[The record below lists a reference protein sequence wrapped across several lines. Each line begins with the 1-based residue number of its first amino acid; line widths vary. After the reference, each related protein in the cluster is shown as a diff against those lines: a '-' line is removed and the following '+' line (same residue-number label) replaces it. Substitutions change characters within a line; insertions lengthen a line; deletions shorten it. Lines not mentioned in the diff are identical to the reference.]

1 MFDSPYIAIIDD
13 LATNRAFLERLAFS
27 VDEVDCVK
35 SFASATEALNDFAR
49 CVPDLIVTD
58 FNMPGMNAAE
68 FLTELRRNPGFN
80 DTPVIVV
87 SSQERRDIRYQA
99 LQCGA
104 TDFLTTPV
112 DTLEFRTRARNLLHL
127 GLHQR
132 MLRAQTHRLRDRL
145 VINRLRS
152 LKDMQRTREQMIGM
166 IDSVPAI
173 VYGVDEQGECLF
185 ANQYC
190 LDFNGLD
197 GSGDL
202 ARSNDMMERIHNTG
216 VLDGLQGSV
225 AKSAEV
231 ELCDIYGNSRSFL
244 VVGRRA
250 RDGVDDFGIAKIV
263 SAIDITSIKQAEQSM
278 RIAKEEAE
286 AANRAKSDFLANMS
300 HELRTP
306 MNAIIGFS
314 EAMRSGLFGPIG
326 NPRYQQ
332 YLGNILYSARHLLS
346 IINSMLDFAQI
357 EAGKVRLEEE
367 TFDLSR
373 LLQQIADVMAEQCEA
388 QGNHLIM
395 DVGPSLY
402 IRTDE
407 QKLRQVIINMLCNA
421 GKVTRNGVIRCM
433 ARADEAGLEIAISD
447 TGIGMTEAE
456 QVIAMSSFGQVGE
469 QGLRRGGGTG
479 LGLPISLG
487 FMKLMGGSLTLH
499 SVKGAGTTVSL
510 KLPPSVLDTAQ
521 TQADSGARSPV
532 REAGKVLEPS
542 GPLAAGNGR

>member
-13 LATNRAFLERLAFS
+13 LATNRAFLEKLALS

-35 SFASATEALNDFAR
+35 SFASAAEALNDFAH
-49 CVPDLIVTD
+49 CIPDLIVTD

-68 FLTELRRNPGFN
+68 FLTELRRNPSIY

-87 SSQERRDIRYQA
+87 SSQERRDIRLQA

-132 MLRAQTHRLRDRL
+132 VLRAQTHTLRDRL
-145 VINRLRS
+145 VNNRLRS
-152 LKDMQRTREQMIGM
+152 LKAMQRTREQMIGV

-173 VYGVDEQGECLF
+173 VYGVDERGECLF

-190 LDFNGLD
+190 LDFNGLT

-202 ARSNDMMERIHNTG
+202 ALSNDMMARVKASG
-216 VLDGLQGSV
+216 VLDGLHGST

-231 ELCDIYGNSRSFL
+231 ELCDINGNTHFFL
-244 VVGRRA
+244 VVGRRVRA
-250 RDGVDDFGIAKIV
+250 STHDFGIAKIV

-314 EAMRSGLFGPIG
+314 EAMRSGLFGPVG
-326 NPRYQQ
+326 NHRYNQ
-332 YLGNILYSARHLLS
+332 YLDNILYSAKHLLS
-346 IINSMLDFAQI
+346 IINNVLDFAQI
-357 EAGKVRLEEE
+357 EAGKLQLEDNV
-367 TFDLSR
+367 FDLSQ
-373 LLQQIADVMAEQCEA
+373 LVHQIADIFSEPSKST
-388 QGNHLIM
+388 GNRLII
-395 DVGPSLY
+395 DIAPRLF
-402 IRTDE
+402 IRADE
-407 QKLRQVIINMLCNA
+407 QKLRQVIINVLNNA
-421 GKVTRNGVIRCM
+421 DKFTRNGTIRCM
-433 ARADEAGLEIAISD
+433 TRADTDGLEIAISD
-447 TGIGMTEAE
+447 TGEGMTQDE
-456 QVIAMSSFGQVGE
+456 QLIALSSFGQVGE

-479 LGLPISLG
+479 LGLPISVG

-510 KLPPSVLDTAQ
+510 KLPPRVLNIQPNSPESSDAGTAHK
-521 TQADSGARSPV
+521 P
-532 REAGKVLEPS
+532 REDQELRKIVVVG
-542 GPLAAGNGR
+542 